1 MDSKGVKLHFLG
13 IIQVLNNYFYIKNHF
28 LFIFPGFS
36 NLLDWAHNIQR
47 RVGAMVQN
55 DPRLIAIPQWTAG

>member
-1 MDSKGVKLHFLG
+1 MDSKGVKMHFIG
-13 IIQVLNNYFYIKNHF
+13 IIQVLNNYVHIKNHF

-47 RVGAMVQN
+47 R
-55 DPRLIAIPQWTAG
+55 AGLRCKTTQDS